1 MINMKELEKVAKL
14 VQDEQRDARK
24 DIEAFENKIKELE
37 QKKKR
42 LEEGKRS
49 LFERYADTNELA
61 IEIERYRNGLEKAK
75 EVLDEV
81 NEEIAEKVRPKFSQA
96 LRDYHPESKVR
107 TEIEKETEKYIA
119 FIQSK
124 YEKLLSESRANI
136 QRKGELMNIISSVN
150 DEGIN
155 SSRMYSG
162 YDAQFVHSNVLLRQS
177 DNIKSAM
184 NRLIN
189 DIK

>member
-1 MINMKELEKVAKL
+1 MKELEKVAKL
-14 VQDEQRDARK
+14 VQDEQSDARK

-49 LFERYADTNELA
+49 LFEKYADTNELA
-61 IEIERYRNGLEKAK
+61 VEIERYKNGLETAK

-81 NEEIAEKVRPKFSQA
+81 NEEIAEEVKPKFYQA

-124 YEKLLSESRANI
+124 YERLLSDSRANLK
-136 QRKGELMNIISSVN
+136 RKYELMDIITSVN
-150 DEGIN
+150 DEGVSETRRYSN
-155 SSRMYSG
+155 SKDDYLAASS
-162 YDAQFVHSNVLLRQS
+162 VLLRQS
-177 DNIKSAM
+177 DKIKSAM
-184 NRLIN
+184 YQSIN
-189 DIK
+189 SNK

>member
-1 MINMKELEKVAKL
+1 MKELEKVAKL